1 MSRFTQYSEDSTR
14 LPVGLQRIAY
24 DADTQQYT
32 FRDENGRLY
41 YSASGESYG
50 HLTSA
55 GNGSAA
61 RASEVPMTEP
71 KPKRSQTSPS
81 PPTLPAPKSFYDIL
95 PPESIASAG
104 STTSLKSSPSP
115 SSPSSSSSP
124 TSPSSSP
131 SSASPRS
138 TPSPRSRFIAAAKRS
153 TIPRMPRMQSVV
165 QGLMRREVTVG
176 KRRGEQTRTYP
187 SGHRDQDG
195 GGDEDEDDRAGLL
208 RTHSVVSRSSTVRT
222 SQSSGVTLV
231 EETGE
236 GC

>member
-50 HLTSA
+50 HLTTV
-55 GNGSAA
+55 GSAA
-61 RASEVPMTEP
+61 RAGEVAMTEP
-71 KPKRSQTSPS
+71 KPKPQKRSQTS

-115 SSPSSSSSP
+115 SSPSPSSSP
-124 TSPSSSP
+124 TSPSSSSP
-131 SSASPRS
+131 TSPRP

-176 KRRGEQTRTYP
+176 KRRGDQTRTHT
-187 SGHRDQDG
+187 SGHQDQD
-195 GGDEDEDDRAGLL
+195 DDRAGLL

-236 GC
+236 GY

>member
-71 KPKRSQTSPS
+71 KPKRSPTSRSSPS
-81 PPTLPAPKSFYDIL
+81 LPAPKSFYDIL

-115 SSPSSSSSP
+115 STPSSSRTSTSPSSSSP
-124 TSPSSSP
+124 TSSS
-131 SSASPRS
+131 RS

-187 SGHRDQDG
+187 SGHQG
-195 GGDEDEDDRAGLL
+195 HGDEEDDRAGLL
-208 RTHSVVSRSSTVRT
+208 RTHSVVSRSSTVRAK
-222 SQSSGVTLV
+222 V
-231 EETGE
+231 EYTK
-236 GC
+236 

>member
-1 MSRFTQYSEDSTR
+1 QDSTR

-50 HLTSA
+50 CLTSA

-61 RASEVPMTEP
+61 RGSEVPTTEP
-71 KPKRSQTSPS
+71 KPKRSPTSRSSPS
-81 PPTLPAPKSFYDIL
+81 LPAPKSFYDIL

-104 STTSLKSSPSP
+104 STTSLKSFPSP
-115 SSPSSSSSP
+115 SSPSSSRTS
-124 TSPSSSP
+124 TSPSSSSP
-131 SSASPRS
+131 SSSSPCS

-176 KRRGEQTRTYP
+176 KRRGEQTRT
-187 SGHRDQDG
+187 
-195 GGDEDEDDRAGLL
+195 
-208 RTHSVVSRSSTVRT
+208 
-222 SQSSGVTLV
+222 
-231 EETGE
+231 
-236 GC
+236 

>member
-50 HLTSA
+50 CLTSA

-61 RASEVPMTEP
+61 RAGEVPMTEP
-71 KPKRSQTSPS
+71 KPKRSPTSRSSPS
-81 PPTLPAPKSFYDIL
+81 LPAPKSFYDIL

-115 SSPSSSSSP
+115 SSPSSSSSTSSP
-124 TSPSSSP
+124 TSPSP
-131 SSASPRS
+131 TSPRS

-153 TIPRMPRMQSVV
+153 TIPRMQSVV

-195 GGDEDEDDRAGLL
+195 GGDEEEDDRAGLL

-236 GC
+236 GY